1 MLFLFDLDDTL
12 LNHRE
17 ADRAAAEDL
26 HEKFAASKPRVE
38 FLDLWKQ
45 AQDRHYKRY
54 YAGEIS
60 FQEQRRARIRDVL
73 AQQMQDVEAD
83 RIFDDYL
90 KAYEENWRLFDDVMP
105 CLERL
110 SSFRLGIITNG
121 DGAQQR
127 KKMEKVGIAER
138 FDCIVISG
146 ECGLSKPNK
155 EIFLSACNLMKEDPT
170 NAVYVGDRYDLD
182 AVASRAA
189 GLFGIWLDRN
199 SAQTDEHAL
208 PIITS
213 LAELT
218 DRI

>member
-12 LNHRE
+12 LDHRG
-17 ADRAAAEDL
+17 ADHAAAGVL
-26 HEKFAASKPRVE
+26 HKIHAASKSHDE
-38 FLDLWKQ
+38 FLISWKQ

-60 FQEQRRARIRDVL
+60 FQEQRRARIREVL
-73 AQQMQDVEAD
+73 AQQMEDVEAD
-83 RIFDDYL
+83 NLFDDYL
-90 KAYEENWRLFDDVMP
+90 KAYQENWRLFDDVLP
-105 CLERL
+105 CLDKL

-127 KKMEKVGIAER
+127 RKLKKFGLADR

-189 GLFGIWLDRN
+189 GLIGIWLDRA
-199 SAQTDEHAL
+199 SARTDEHAL

-213 LAELT
+213 LAELPAKT
-218 DRI
+218 